1 MKEEFLHYLWKYRLL
16 KAPLT
21 TTSGEAVEVIKTGIH
36 NTDAGPDFID
46 ARLRIGETLWAGNIE
61 IHLQASSW
69 YEHKHDNNS
78 AYNNVILHLV
88 LNNDK
93 PARRSDGQT
102 IPCLECNDRIP
113 ELLHNKYIDLM
124 SSRLWVPCARIIK
137 FCPEIVISSW
147 IETLLVERLTQKS
160 EALEMI
166 LESVSNDWEEAF
178 YRLLARSFGSKI
190 NTIPFEM
197 LAASL
202 PHKILTRHHNQAL
215 QTDALLFG
223 QAGFLKENISGNY
236 PESLKQEYDFLR
248 NKYSLK
254 PLDAAVWKF
263 LRLRPAAFPTIR
275 LAQFSS
281 LMQQSPALF
290 ATVKEARDLAAL
302 KSLFRVVINEYWQ
315 NHYRFGKKATRK
327 NSKSPGTDTIDLL
340 LINAVVPMLFLYGK
354 QHQYEELQ
362 HRALSLLEQLPP
374 ENNSIVRRWK
384 SLGVVVHDAFASQAL
399 LHLKHHY
406 CDQKRCLNC
415 RIGNELLK

>member
-16 KAPLT
+16 KAPLVT
-21 TTSGEAVEVIKTGIH
+21 TNGEAVEVIKTGIH

-46 ARLRIGETLWAGNIE
+46 SRLRIDGTLWVGNIE
-61 IHLQASSW
+61 IHLQSSSW
-69 YEHKHDNNS
+69 YEHKHDGNK

-93 PARRSDGQT
+93 PARRSDGQI
-102 IPCLECNDRIP
+102 IPCIECNDRIP
-113 ELLHNKYIDLM
+113 ELLHDKYTDLM

-137 FCPEIVISSW
+137 FCPEIVVSSW
-147 IETLLVERLTQKS
+147 IETLLVERLTQKA

-166 LESVSNDWEEAF
+166 LKSVGNDWEEAF
-178 YRLLARSFGSKI
+178 YRLLAGSFGSKI
-190 NTIPFEM
+190 NTTPFEM

-223 QAGFLKENISGNY
+223 QAGFLEEEIRGSY

-254 PLDAAVWKF
+254 PMDAAVWKF

-281 LMQQSPALF
+281 LMQKSPALF
-290 ATVKEARDLAAL
+290 ARVLEAGDIGAI
-302 KSLFRVVINEYWQ
+302 KSLFRVDINKYWQ
-315 NHYRFGKKATRK
+315 NHYRFGKKSSGNK
-327 NSKSPGTDTIDLL
+327 QKSPGGNTIDLL

-354 QHQYEELQ
+354 QLQYEELRN
-362 HRALSLLEQLPP
+362 RALSFLEKLPP

-384 SLGVVVHDAFASQAL
+384 SLGVAVHDAFASQAL

-406 CDQKRCLNC
+406 CDPKKCLNC